1 MKIEPRF
8 NRLVMDQWP
17 RKDGCVHLEAST
29 ERYLNVKPGVE
40 YSVLMI
46 MQESVL
52 EVYVN
57 DEVAMSARM
66 FNIPDGEFGVYSMNT
81 SVQFKDIKV
90 KE

>member
-1 MKIEPRF
+1 
-8 NRLVMDQWP
+8 
-17 RKDGCVHLEAST
+17 
-29 ERYLNVKPGVE
+29 
-40 YSVLMI
+40 

-66 FNIPDGEFGVYSMNT
+66 FNIPEGEFGVYSMNT